1 MVFWSCPFFNT
12 QNCLS
17 FSALLLRLFYL
28 YFFKKLLTNSNRFIG
43 ASRRCVVE
51 SFARAFS
58 KARRLVMFSQKTH
71 DEGTCARSNT
81 SRSAVASAEAK
92 FLFAA
97 FLFCQAREALAPPG
111 GVKRSQFSFGPS
123 VSKKKAG
130 NRFKKCLRAKGNS
143 LRECEVP
150 PPLSSGTKGNPPL
163 VRFPSFRLRRK
174 FTLRWRF
181 GRIREFRPLRR
192 ATADRG
198 GSDELL
204 KKLEQNFQTDN
215 AYLADKLQFTVKS
228 R

>member
-1 MVFWSCPFFNT
+1 MKVFTS
-12 QNCLS
+12 L
-17 FSALLLRLFYL
+17 
-28 YFFKKLLTNSNRFIG
+28 
-43 ASRRCVVE
+43 
-51 SFARAFS
+51 FS
-58 KARRLVMFSQKTH
+58 KSDRRSN
-71 DEGTCARSNT
+71 ARSVGRLRRGEI
-81 SRSAVASAEAK
+81 S
-92 FLFAA
+92 LAA

-150 PPLSSGTKGNPPL
+150 PPLAQWLRGTPHLCGSPL
-163 VRFPSFRLRRK
+163 PSRGSA
-174 FTLRWRF
+174 FTLLWRF

-204 KKLEQNFQTDN
+204 KKLEQNFPIRQRRGDQLTD
-215 AYLADKLQFTVKS
+215 KS
-228 R
+228 KFENTIKTERSHFL